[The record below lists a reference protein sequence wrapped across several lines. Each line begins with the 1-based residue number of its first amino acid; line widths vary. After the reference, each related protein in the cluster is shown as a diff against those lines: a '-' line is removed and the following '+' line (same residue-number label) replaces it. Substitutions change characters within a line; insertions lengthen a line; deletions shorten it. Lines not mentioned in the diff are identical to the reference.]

1 MREGNM
7 IRDEEIEAKAAE
19 LSLTPNEVEKDYVH
33 GWVLRAIASR
43 PQLANTLVLKGGSAL
58 RKGYLPNT
66 RFSKD
71 LDFSSLT
78 AVDKTFLDAELH
90 EICKIVSVQTG
101 VAFLDRT
108 LIKDKN
114 LPIPD
119 VNALEARIYFKGFYN
134 EESILLKTQ
143 LDITEFDKI
152 YLPIQA
158 RALLHPYSDA
168 PSCQATIRCHKIEE
182 ILASKLTTLLHR
194 RKAVDM
200 FDLLYAIVFTKEYQ
214 VTRREVITTF
224 LKKSIFEPQ
233 PHLAKN
239 ELLAVPLEEFRPSW
253 TSILSPLRSGLDFG
267 FVVANFGAL
276 IESLFNLLVPVPAF
290 AAGGGGR
297 GFGLD
302 LGAVRA
308 GSVWPTVFSGGVR
321 NILMEAGRNR
331 EIVELR
337 YDGYMRLVEPYRLE
351 YYRRKSDGR
360 GAEYFWGFD
369 MSGGKSGKIG
379 IKQFFCDKIQSAR
392 SIGRTFVPR
401 FPIAF

>member
-1 MREGNM
+1 M
-7 IRDEEIEAKAAE
+7 IRDEEIEAKAAG

-143 LDITEFDKI
+143 LDITEFDKT

-290 AAGGGGR
+290 VLAEAAEVSDWTWERFARAVCGQQCFPVE
-297 GFGLD
+297 FGTFLWRRVEIERSSSFD
-302 LGAVRA
+302 TTDICAWSSPTGSNTTGVRA
-308 GSVWPTVFSGGVR
+308 TG
-321 NILMEAGRNR
+321 EA
-331 EIVELR
+331 
-337 YDGYMRLVEPYRLE
+337 
-351 YYRRKSDGR
+351 RK
-360 GAEYFWGFD
+360 YFWGFD